1 MPHTHITSPDI
12 PAAADLRTFF
22 DQAKPYDAYVS
33 SAKPHEQ
40 SAWTAVRDRLT
51 LTPAQLALLQ
61 SFTRHLNILVLSGSW
76 CGDCSAQVPM
86 LDALAKAA
94 PSNLVSLRILDR
106 DAPPGDNQA
115 LAERV
120 KICGGLRVPTVL
132 FLNED
137 FDFLV
142 LMGDQ
147 TLSRLRAKAR
157 TQLGATAAGA
167 ACDLP
172 SASTAKT
179 SINAA
184 NDEIATLQDWL
195 DALERAHLTAR
206 LSPKL
211 RQRHGD

>member
-1 MPHTHITSPDI
+1 MPHTNTPSPNI
-12 PAAADLRTFF
+12 PAAADLRAYFN
-22 DQAKPYDAYVS
+22 QGQPYDAYVS

-40 SAWTAVRDRLT
+40 TAWTAVRDRLT
-51 LTPAQLALLQ
+51 LTPSQLALLL
-61 SFTRHLNILVLSGSW
+61 SFTRRLNILVLSGSW

-86 LDALAKAA
+86 LDALANAA
-94 PSNLVSLRILDR
+94 PPSLVHLRILDR
-106 DAPPGDNQA
+106 DEHID

-132 FLNED
+132 ILSED

-157 TQLGATAAGA
+157 KHLGSSAAGP

-172 SASTAKT
+172 SASTNHPAP
-179 SINAA
+179 SAA
-184 NDEIATLQDWL
+184 NDEAATLQDWL